1 MSSVWKKLFANR
13 PAPANEGEQSP
24 FRDDAHRETT
34 RRASSA
40 GDGQATPMSQK
51 VARTFDA
58 IGRRNED
65 LRAQLDAVE
74 FSFRNIEAIRARF
87 HETLIPIDQTLAE
100 IERTKIAHVEAERKL
115 EALTIEHGRV
125 KGDYAAL
132 AVERSVLIVKQD
144 DLNARIGDLERAVT
158 TSEAAS
164 SEALATLAERT
175 AKLKG
180 IERELE
186 DNRLRLQM
194 AVEQQLESLH
204 DQHDLLTQENRSLK
218 TRNDELRANESKL
231 NRQLDELESRRQD
244 ANRRLEEFEVALR
257 QEKTAHTKLEAALLD
272 AEEAHRIG
280 VAKLT
285 QELNAMGAR
294 SEAAERL
301 LSEARAALRDREAAS
316 RGFEQRALESSLA
329 AQSKESALADLEKE
343 LNALRAVHADVD
355 AARLAVTERSTGLAK
370 TLEDRDVTLQRA
382 EGKIEALE
390 AKLAEQQKDALGE
403 RGLFEEKIAKLKEQF
418 EAESAARAF
427 AEGALQSAREER
439 GARRQEAE
447 AGSNAKDAP
456 SAQDEPL
463 PDGTP
468 RSDNRG
474 TAPLKLALAWG
485 FVGIPLLW
493 GIYGTLV
500 NAMKLFQ

>member
-1 MSSVWKKLFANR
+1 M
-13 PAPANEGEQSP
+13 
-24 FRDDAHRETT
+24 
-34 RRASSA
+34 
-40 GDGQATPMSQK
+40 
-51 VARTFDA
+51 
-58 IGRRNED
+58 
-65 LRAQLDAVE
+65 
-74 FSFRNIEAIRARF
+74 
-87 HETLIPIDQTLAE
+87 
-100 IERTKIAHVEAERKL
+100 
-115 EALTIEHGRV
+115 
-125 KGDYAAL
+125 
-132 AVERSVLIVKQD
+132 
-144 DLNARIGDLERAVT
+144 
-158 TSEAAS
+158 
-164 SEALATLAERT
+164 
-175 AKLKG
+175 
-180 IERELE
+180 
-186 DNRLRLQM
+186 
-194 AVEQQLESLH
+194 
-204 DQHDLLTQENRSLK
+204 
-218 TRNDELRANESKL
+218 
-231 NRQLDELESRRQD
+231 
-244 ANRRLEEFEVALR
+244 
-257 QEKTAHTKLEAALLD
+257 
-272 AEEAHRIG
+272 
-280 VAKLT
+280 
-285 QELNAMGAR
+285 
-294 SEAAERL
+294 
-301 LSEARAALRDREAAS
+301 
-316 RGFEQRALESSLA
+316 
-329 AQSKESALADLEKE
+329 
-343 LNALRAVHADVD
+343 RAVHADVD

-403 RGLFEEKIAKLKEQF
+403 RALFEEKIAKLKEQF